1 MTQTPVTSRRQDFAG
16 FQRNR
21 RRGVWSQIGA
31 ILLRPVAFFR
41 NLAPLG
47 QTRQWLW
54 VALIIL
60 ALIGFSAVEQ
70 HNGAI
75 PGRAPGDTPTLPN
88 DFNPGST
95 VTDTWTAALTAAS
108 GVIMQW
114 LLMGLLFMEASL
126 LSGQRPSYSAGL
138 HIAIW
143 ASVPLGL
150 MAALQI
156 VYMLVGGTIGAPGVA
171 GIVAILPGY
180 AALPGVLRAA
190 LDALAGQLTLF
201 WLWSLALAY
210 IGLRY
215 TLRARWW
222 AALFTVLTWAGLVV
236 LVPVIGAMLGGV

>member
-1 MTQTPVTSRRQDFAG
+1 MSQTRTPSRRQDFAG

-31 ILLRPVAFFR
+31 VLLHPVAFFR
-41 NLAPLG
+41 GLPPLG

-60 ALIGFSAVEQ
+60 ALVGFSAVEQ
-70 HNGAI
+70 QNGI
-75 PGRAPGDTPTLPN
+75 APGAAPALPGDLSSSN
-88 DFNPGST
+88 N

-108 GVIMQW
+108 GVIVQW
-114 LLMGLLFMEASL
+114 LLMGILFMEASL

-143 ASVPLGL
+143 ASIPLGI

-156 VYMLVGGTIGAPGVA
+156 VYMLAGGSISAPGVA
-171 GIVAILPGY
+171 GVVAIVPGY
-180 AALPGVLRAA
+180 GALPSLLRAT
-190 LDALAGQLTLF
+190 LDGLAGQFTLF
-201 WLWSLALAY
+201 WLWSLVLIY
-210 IGLRY
+210 TGLRH
-215 TLRARWW
+215 TLQTRWA

-236 LVPVIGAMLGGV
+236 LVPVIINALGGM